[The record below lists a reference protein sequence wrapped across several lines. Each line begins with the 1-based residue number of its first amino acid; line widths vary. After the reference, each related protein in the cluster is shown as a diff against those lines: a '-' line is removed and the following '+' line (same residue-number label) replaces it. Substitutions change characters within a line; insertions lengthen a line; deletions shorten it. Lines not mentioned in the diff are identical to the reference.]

1 MKSYLKSICSNN
13 NIRIIAV
20 IMVAIVALTTMSL
33 VIYDVVNANKSVLIT
48 GKNFDKLS
56 VDASEDINE
65 IDIETLKK
73 ENPEIVGWLI
83 AEGLGI
89 SEPIMQGEDNE
100 KYLTVSFDG
109 KSSKSG
115 ALFMDYECAE
125 DFSDKHTII
134 YGHNLVTGGMLS
146 PLVGLKKIELFE
158 KFKNDITIITPQRKI
173 KLQII
178 ASDAAPS
185 ETMRRTVNF
194 ANESDFQNY
203 ANGVLLNS
211 RLQSMPSNKI
221 EKLFSLIT
229 CSYEGADYRTYIY
242 AVESK

>member
-13 NIRIIAV
+13 NIRIITV

-89 SEPIMQGEDNE
+89 SEPIVQGEDN
-100 KYLTVSFDG
+100 
-109 KSSKSG
+109 
-115 ALFMDYECAE
+115 
-125 DFSDKHTII
+125 
-134 YGHNLVTGGMLS
+134 
-146 PLVGLKKIELFE
+146 
-158 KFKNDITIITPQRKI
+158 
-173 KLQII
+173 
-178 ASDAAPS
+178 
-185 ETMRRTVNF
+185 
-194 ANESDFQNY
+194 
-203 ANGVLLNS
+203 
-211 RLQSMPSNKI
+211 
-221 EKLFSLIT
+221 
-229 CSYEGADYRTYIY
+229 
-242 AVESK
+242 